1 MNVFQR
7 FFARG
12 EDFYALLY
20 DHSQVALECMG
31 LLNGYMVAGD
41 PEIGKKIIAIERQA
55 DEMRRVLL
63 DCLDRSLVTPIDRED
78 IYNISNAMDD
88 ILDYARSTVE
98 EMDVFELKPNDGLRE
113 MVSSLL
119 NATDLLN
126 TAIKHLKL
134 HKTLSAENAT
144 QAKRLEN
151 VVERLYRSEIKE
163 LLKEEDFRYILMMRE
178 VYRHI
183 SNLADRVDHAA
194 NYVKRIVLKT
204 I

>member
-1 MNVFQR
+1 VNLFQR
-7 FFARG
+7 FFTRG
-12 EDFYALLY
+12 EDFYSLLHA
-20 DHSQVALECMG
+20 HSQVALDCMT
-31 LLNGYMVAGD
+31 LLNTYMVDGD
-41 PEIGKKIIAIERQA
+41 PEIGNRIILIEREA
-55 DEMRRVLL
+55 DEMRRILL

-78 IYNISNAMDD
+78 IYNVSNAMDE

-98 EMDVFELKPNDGLRE
+98 EMDVFELKPNDGLRA

-119 NATDLLN
+119 SATDLLN

-134 HKTLSAENAT
+134 HKAISAENTT
-144 QAKRLEN
+144 QAKKLEN
-151 VVERLYRSEIKE
+151 AVERLYRSEIKE
-163 LLKEEDFRYILMMRE
+163 LLKEDDFRYILMMRE

-194 NYVKRIVLKT
+194 DYVKRIVLKT